1 MNGLKF
7 VRTKILNITLQELA
21 DVLGISKQAIYQW
34 ENGQRK
40 IPKTRL
46 EQLVTL
52 GGWSDELLLTKEVSE
67 ADQLK
72 IEICYLEKRL
82 ADLKNIK

>member
-7 VRTKILNITLQELA
+7 VRTKIFNMTLQELA
-21 DVLGISKQAIYQW
+21 DALDVSKQAIHQW
-34 ENGQRK
+34 ECGVRK

-52 GGWSDELLLTKEVSE
+52 GGWSDDLLLTKEVSE

-72 IEICYLEKRL
+72 IEICCLEKRL
-82 ADLKNIK
+82 ADLKNTN